1 MKWLGDKALFGQEP
15 SHKKGQGRMRRLERK
30 LKVASEVWKGH
41 KESQKRREKESTML
55 NTSVE
60 SAQILTKDCPSE
72 VYCSNIYKAKLYISL
87 IPTIEKCH

>member
-1 MKWLGDKALFGQEP
+1 LDRNLVTKRFREERGD
-15 SHKKGQGRMRRLERK
+15 
-30 LKVASEVWKGH
+30 WKGGY
-41 KESQKRREKESTML
+41 KLPQKCERVTRKKRREKESTVL

-72 VYCSNIYKAKLYISL
+72 VYCSNIYKTKVYISL